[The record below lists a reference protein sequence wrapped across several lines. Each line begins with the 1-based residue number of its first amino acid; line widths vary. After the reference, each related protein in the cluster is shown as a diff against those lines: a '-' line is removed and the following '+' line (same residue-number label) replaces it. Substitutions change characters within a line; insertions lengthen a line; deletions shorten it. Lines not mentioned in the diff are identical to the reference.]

1 MHYLQ
6 NFAPSN
12 LNRDDTGS
20 PKDAFF
26 GGTRRLRISS
36 QAFKRAMRQDFKDR
50 KILTPEE
57 LGHRSKRLL
66 EKGLVQRLVTGA
78 DAIGADQARW
88 AAEAVLLMQ
97 GIAFVEEKNED
108 GKYAIS
114 DTKSEALAFMGE
126 QNIARVVNIL
136 KSDPDLTE
144 RLAKVLSDYREK
156 ARKGRGYKG
165 TIGESDAKKKLRGAV
180 GTALGARRKDI
191 EEALDGRRAVDIAL
205 FGRML
210 ADLPDKN
217 ADAAAQVAHAISTHA
232 LRERQYDFYT
242 AVDDLKPDD
251 NAGAD
256 MLGTVEFASATV
268 YRYACIDLAKLLENL
283 QGDRELLERG
293 LRAFLYASV
302 FAAPTGKQNTFA
314 AHNLPGLMVQ
324 VVRRNASPRNLANA
338 FEKGVRAEGG
348 QGYLAPSIAAL
359 ADEMRWQN
367 GVFGDAGTARFV
379 AREGGDAVF
388 GEAMPD
394 VAALIDATV
403 TDALKALEA

>member
-1 MHYLQ
+1 MKALLELHYLQ

-20 PKDAFF
+20 PKDAYF

-36 QAFKRAMRQDFKDR
+36 QSFKRAMRQDFGGRELLRPDEIGVRTKRAHEAIAELLAGEGRTEEQCRAAAELALGGLGLPVKDGKNQYLLFLGR
-50 KILTPEE
+50 DE
-57 LGHRSKRLL
+57 LRR
-66 EKGLVQRLVTGA
+66 VA
-78 DAIGADQARW
+78 DIIGANWAEFQA
-88 AAEAVLLMQ
+88 AAPEP
-97 GIAFVEEKNED
+97 ESTD
-108 GKYAIS
+108 GK
-114 DTKSEALAFMGE
+114 
-126 QNIARVVNIL
+126 
-136 KSDPDLTE
+136 
-144 RLAKVLSDYREK
+144 
-156 ARKGRGYKG
+156 
-165 TIGESDAKKKLRGAV
+165 KKKASKKATLSGDLGKQLAGALN
-180 GTALGARRKDI
+180 GS
-191 EEALDGRRAVDIAL
+191 RAVDIAL

-268 YRYACIDLAKLLENL
+268 YRYACIDLGKLLENL

-302 FAAPTGKQNTFA
+302 YAAPTGKQNTFA

-348 QGYLAPSIAAL
+348 GGYLAPSIAAL

-367 GVFGDAGTARFV
+367 GVFGDAGSARFV
-379 AREGGDAVF
+379 AREGGDEVF
-388 GEAMPD
+388 GEAMPN
-394 VAALIDATV
+394 VAVLIDATV
-403 TDALKALEA
+403 ADALQALEA

>member
-1 MHYLQ
+1 MKALLELHYLQ

-26 GGTRRLRISS
+26 GGTRRLRMSS
-36 QAFKRAMRQDFKDR
+36 QSFKRAMRQDFGGR
-50 KILTPEE
+50 QLLQPEE
-57 LGHRSKRLL
+57 MGVRTKRAHEAIAELLKAEGRS
-66 EKGLVQRLVTGA
+66 EEQRRA
-78 DAIGADQARW
+78 
-88 AAEAVLLMQ
+88 AAELALGGLGLPV
-97 GIAFVEEKNED
+97 KD
-108 GKYAIS
+108 GKNQYLLFLGR
-114 DTKSEALAFMGE
+114 DELR
-126 QNIARVVNIL
+126 RVADIINANW
-136 KSDPDLTE
+136 DEFQAAAPAPE
-144 RLAKVLSDYREK
+144 E
-156 ARKGRGYKG
+156 GG
-165 TIGESDAKKKLRGAV
+165 KKKASKKATLSGDLGKQLAGALN
-180 GTALGARRKDI
+180 GSK
-191 EEALDGRRAVDIAL
+191 AVDVAL

-242 AVDDLKPDD
+242 AVDDLKPED

-256 MLGTVEFASATV
+256 MLGTVEFASATM
-268 YRYACIDLAKLLENL
+268 YRYACLDLAKLLENL

-324 VVRRNASPRNLANA
+324 VVRRDASPRNLANA

-348 QGYLAPSIAAL
+348 GGYLTPSIAAL
-359 ADEMRWQN
+359 ADEMGWQN
-367 GVFGDAGTARFV
+367 GVFGDAGQARFV
-379 AREGGDAVF
+379 AREGGHEVF

-394 VAALIDATV
+394 VTALIDATV
-403 TDALKALEA
+403 TDALNALGA